1 MYDENYQ
8 SRLNLQQV
16 CSFFLNG
23 MSNKDFEEGTPEER
37 SKKNTENLYQC
48 LESIRKRILYAN
60 EAVLEDKKE
69 SKIKTEEMFV
79 NVIMNSEE
87 SQELSY
93 EMGFRAGFIF
103 ASDVYGH

>member
-37 SKKNTENLYQC
+37 SKKIQKI
-48 LESIRKRILYAN
+48 SI
-60 EAVLEDKKE
+60 
-69 SKIKTEEMFV
+69 
-79 NVIMNSEE
+79 NV
-87 SQELSY
+87 
-93 EMGFRAGFIF
+93 
-103 ASDVYGH
+103 